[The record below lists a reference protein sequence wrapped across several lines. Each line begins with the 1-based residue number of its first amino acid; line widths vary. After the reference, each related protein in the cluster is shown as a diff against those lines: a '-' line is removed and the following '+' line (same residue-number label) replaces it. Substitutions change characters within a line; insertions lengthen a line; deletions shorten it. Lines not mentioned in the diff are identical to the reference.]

1 MSFWW
6 PVYSGWCADALG
18 RYGDASG
25 TANSAAWL
33 ATAIVGLNPNLLYLQ
48 ATAMTEIP
56 YLAFFVWA
64 VVYFAEFVNET
75 LASESAISEAARS
88 KLGRCAWC
96 VAAAEWTRYDGWFLA
111 GVIGVC
117 AIAVLHRFRHLAGVK
132 RAAAKLLIVLCAPA
146 LLWLGYNAMV
156 YGNPLEFANG
166 PYSAKAI
173 ERKTAEP
180 GHPPH
185 PGAEDPPMAAL
196 YFFKAAQM
204 NMAEGGWERAWVLLL
219 VLGSAV
225 CAGSHRGLRPWCCCL
240 CPCRSTCCRWRTA
253 ACRFCSAMVAVLLLQ
268 RPLWRADAAGV
279 RSDDGGGFLGCGGF
293 VKVRPGRIAVGV
305 CLLAISGGDLRDGLA
320 ARPGLFSRSVGELKS
335 TTRAREGVGAQPAIA
350 SGERNVPDVSGRP
363 RGRIAECGD

>member
-1 MSFWW
+1 MIAYVFL
-6 PVYSGWCADALG
+6 VAGVFRLVRDALG

-64 VVYFAEFVNET
+64 VVYFAEFLNET
-75 LASESAISEAARS
+75 LASESTISEAARS

-132 RAAAKLLIVLCAPA
+132 WAAAKLLIVLCAPA
-146 LLWLGYNAMV
+146 LLWLGYNAVV

-166 PYSAKAI
+166 PYSAKTI

-185 PGAEDPPMAAL
+185 PGAQDPPMAAL

-204 NMAEGGWERAWVLLL
+204 NMGEGGWERECGVCWLASRIAATGAAAHALAVLH
-219 VLGSAV
+219 VVGGVQRRTGFRSA
-225 CAGSHRGLRPWCCCL
+225 L
-240 CPCRSTCCRWRTA
+240 
-253 ACRFCSAMVAVLLLQ
+253 VAVLLLQ
-268 RPLWRADAAGV
+268 RSLWRTDAAGV
-279 RSDDGGGFLGCGGF
+279 RGDDGGGVLGCGRF
-293 VKVRPGRIAVGV
+293 
-305 CLLAISGGDLRDGLA
+305 C
-320 ARPGLFSRSVGELKS
+320 
-335 TTRAREGVGAQPAIA
+335 EG
-350 SGERNVPDVSGRP
+350 
-363 RGRIAECGD
+363 